1 MEEGVSMTSY
11 PVPSSNSIVV
21 GGLPLYMEFEAASGS
36 AILPGDLVQFNSP
49 AGGDCTIKEGAA
61 DSTEIVGV
69 ADISPQSA
77 TTPPRGSSRTVAYA
91 AGDQVKVVRGPLT
104 VMLRVAT
111 SETIQCGEFVQPAT
125 SGEVKAYVCV
135 TDNDCQRI
143 AQSLETLSQDTQS
156 FQWGMFAL
164 ERFG

>member
-1 MEEGVSMTSY
+1 MTSY
-11 PVPSSNSIVV
+11 PVPTTNSIVV
-21 GGLPLYMEFEAASGS
+21 GGMPLYMEFEAATSS

-49 AGGDCTIKEGAA
+49 AAGDCTIKEGAA
-61 DSTEIVGV
+61 DSTEIIGV
-69 ADISPQSA
+69 ADISPQST
-77 TTPPRGSSRTVAYA
+77 TTPPRGSSRTVGWA
-91 AGDQVKVVRGPLT
+91 AGDRVKVVRGPLT

-111 SETIQCGEFVQPAT
+111 SEQIQCGEFVQPAA
-125 SGEVKAYVCV
+125 SGEVKAYICV

-143 AQSLETLSQDTQS
+143 AQSLETLTQNTTS

>member
-1 MEEGVSMTSY
+1 MGQY
-11 PVPSSNSIVV
+11 PVPTTHSIVV
-21 GGLPLYMEFEAASGS
+21 GGSPLYLEFEAATNS

-49 AGGDCTIKEGAA
+49 GTGDCTIKEGAA
-61 DSTEIVGV
+61 DSTEVIGV
-69 ADISPQSA
+69 ANISPQSA
-77 TTPPRGSSRTVAYA
+77 TTPPRGGDRTTAYA
-91 AGDQVKVVRGPLT
+91 AGDQVEVVRGPLT

-111 SETIQCGEFVQPAT
+111 SEEIQCGEFVQPAA

-143 AQSLETLSQDTQS
+143 AQSLEYLTQNTTS

>member
-1 MEEGVSMTSY
+1 MPQY
-11 PVPSSNSIVV
+11 PVPTTHSIIV
-21 GGLPLYMEFEAASGS
+21 GGYPLYLELEAASE
-36 AILPGDLVQFNSP
+36 ILPGDLVQFNSP
-49 AGGDCTIKEGAA
+49 AAGDCTIKAGVV
-61 DSTEIVGV
+61 DSQEIVGV
-69 ADISPQSA
+69 AAISPQSA
-77 TTPPRGSSRTVAYA
+77 TTPPRGGQRATGYA

-104 VMLRVAT
+104 IMLRVAS
-111 SETIQCGEFVQPAT
+111 SEQIQCGEFVQPAA

-143 AQSLETLSQDTQS
+143 AQSLETLTQDTTA